1 MGGDLLL
8 SLKIY
13 GLVIIISMLVAALI
27 RGIVIT
33 LSKLQKKPAV
43 PAARAPAAAM
53 PAAAAPDPAQ
63 HDIAVIAAALYAMV
77 GAHRIV
83 HIQDRRGAGWAA
95 EGRFAHHASHAIQ
108 RKPRNR

>member
-8 SLKIY
+8 SLKMY

-33 LSKLQKKPAV
+33 LSKLQKKQAA
-43 PAARAPAAAM
+43 PAARAPAAAT
-53 PAAAAPDPAQ
+53 PAVAPDPAQ

-83 HIQDRRGAGWAA
+83 RVQDRRGAGWTA
-95 EGRFAHHASHAIQ
+95 EGRFAHHTSHAIQ